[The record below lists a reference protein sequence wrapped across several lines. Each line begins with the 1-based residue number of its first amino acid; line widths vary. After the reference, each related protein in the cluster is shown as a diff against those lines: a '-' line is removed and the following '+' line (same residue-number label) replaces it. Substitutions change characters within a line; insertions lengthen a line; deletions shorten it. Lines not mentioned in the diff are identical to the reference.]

1 MLSYEKIDNIDLS
14 VSKTE
19 NTHTHTTLC
28 LVICCQ
34 YKNEQVK
41 ISMYQLISW
50 NFSPKKDDFTIRETT
65 YTRLLFQL
73 FLYLKHILR
82 VSLWAE
88 W

>member
-19 NTHTHTTLC
+19 NTHTHTHTTLC

-41 ISMYQLISW
+41 ISMYQLIS
-50 NFSPKKDDFTIRETT
+50 
-65 YTRLLFQL
+65 
-73 FLYLKHILR
+73 
-82 VSLWAE
+82 
-88 W
+88 